1 MRNHL
6 RTLKLATWL
15 GWQLETNWASPTL
28 FALYMIV
35 KPVCGSLMLV
45 CMYYAAR
52 SATGGR
58 VPAEFLPYLYISNA
72 SFGLIGSVMFGLS
85 YGVVRDREHYRM
97 LKYVFISPAHFQT
110 YFVGRGLARAA
121 EGTVGG
127 VINIVVGLTLFADLR
142 SAIVGA
148 GISWGWLVL
157 YLIIGLAM
165 LWACGMILAAACLN
179 MTRNGMFLSE
189 GIGGVVYLLS
199 GVVFPLGVLPHW
211 VQWVSLSLPTTY
223 WLEGMRRALMGQ
235 PPESAGMLRGPLA
248 GWDNGELALALGA
261 TTLVLMVATQLF
273 WRWSERRAWRFGK
286 LEENAGV

>member
-1 MRNHL
+1 
-6 RTLKLATWL
+6 
-15 GWQLETNWASPTL
+15 
-28 FALYMIV
+28 
-35 KPVCGSLMLV
+35 
-45 CMYYAAR
+45 
-52 SATGGR
+52 
-58 VPAEFLPYLYISNA
+58 
-72 SFGLIGSVMFGLS
+72 
-85 YGVVRDREHYRM
+85 
-97 LKYVFISPAHFQT
+97 
-110 YFVGRGLARAA
+110 
-121 EGTVGG
+121 
-127 VINIVVGLTLFADLR
+127 
-142 SAIVGA
+142 
-148 GISWGWLVL
+148 
-157 YLIIGLAM
+157 
-165 LWACGMILAAACLN
+165 